1 MNDRECYIPLFVL
14 YNEDKRYIFI
24 FLEHCFAL
32 CCALV
37 ALKMKGKFL
46 KVGCKGK
53 GKVVGRK
60 LAEV

>member
-24 FLEHCFAL
+24 FVEHCFAL

-37 ALKMKGKFL
+37 ALKMDKFL
-46 KVGCKGK
+46 KVGRKGK
-53 GKVVGRK
+53 GKVVGR
-60 LAEV
+60 